1 MTKGKIQSDLY
12 IKGTEMNTLLYD
24 FLFNLRKFVSD
35 LQQGGGF
42 LWELWFPPPIK
53 LTATI

>member
-1 MTKGKIQSDLY
+1 MQLVPITAEIVSSNPTDGEVYSIQIY
-12 IKGTEMNTLLYD
+12 VK
-24 FLFNLRKFVSD
+24 KFVSV
-35 LQQGGGF
+35 GGF